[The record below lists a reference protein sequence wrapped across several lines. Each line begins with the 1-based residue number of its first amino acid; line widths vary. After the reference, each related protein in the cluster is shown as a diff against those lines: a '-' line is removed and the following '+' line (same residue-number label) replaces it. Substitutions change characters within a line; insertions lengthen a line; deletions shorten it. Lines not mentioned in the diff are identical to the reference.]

1 MLSPAINNSMQMR
14 PFGNTGMR
22 VSPLGWGAAEIGY
35 ENVPDKTVESL
46 LAVALEQGLN
56 VIDTAECYMDSEEKV
71 GRALRGKRQQ
81 CLLFT
86 KCGHAPAFRP
96 AGFITRAR
104 RKLWLPVGRA
114 LGQTLADW
122 DPRLLERSIDQSLRR
137 LQTDWIDLIQLHSC
151 SEEILRQG
159 AVIEVLQRARQ
170 AGKARSIGYTGD
182 GAAALYAVR
191 SGQFDTLQTSV
202 NIADQAALDL
212 TLPLAAER
220 GMGVIAKRPV
230 ANAVW
235 KQTQK
240 PENSYHHVYWDRMQE
255 LRYDFVQDP
264 DKAVEMAL
272 RFTLSVPG
280 VHTAIVGTTKP
291 EHWRKNAE
299 YAAAGSLSAGQ
310 FDSVRNR
317 WKQVARP
324 DWAGQA

>member
-1 MLSPAINNSMQMR
+1 MQTR

-35 ENVPDKTVESL
+35 ENVPDKTVDAL
-46 LAVALEQGLN
+46 LGVALDQGLN

-71 GRALRGKRQQ
+71 GRALRGRRQQ

-86 KCGHAPAFRP
+86 KCGHVPPVRP
-96 AGFITRAR
+96 AALVTRAS
-104 RKLWLPVGRA
+104 RKLWRPIGRA
-114 LGQTLADW
+114 LGRTLVDW

-151 SEEILRQG
+151 SEELLRQG

-170 AGKARSIGYTGD
+170 AGKARSIGYSGD
-182 GAAALYAVR
+182 GAAALYAVE

-202 NIADQAALDL
+202 NIADQQSIEL

-220 GMGVIAKRPV
+220 AMGVIAKRPV

-235 KQTQK
+235 KHSVK

-255 LRYDFVQDP
+255 LRYDFLRNQDQ
-264 DKAVEMAL
+264 AVEMAL
-272 RFTLSVPG
+272 RFTLTAPG
-280 VHTAIVGTTKP
+280 VQTAIVGTTKP
-291 EHWRKNAE
+291 DHWRKNSG
-299 YAAAGSLSAGQ
+299 YASAGSLDAGQ
-310 FDSVRNR
+310 FDSIRDR
-317 WKQVARP
+317 WRQVARA
-324 DWAGQA
+324 DWTGQE

>member
-1 MLSPAINNSMQMR
+1 MQTR

-35 ENVPDKTVESL
+35 ENIPDKTVDAL
-46 LAVALEQGLN
+46 LGVALDQGLN

-86 KCGHAPAFRP
+86 KCGHVPPVFP
-96 AGFITRAR
+96 AGLVTRAA
-104 RKLWLPVGRA
+104 RKLWRPVGKA
-114 LGQTLADW
+114 LGRTLVDW

-151 SEEILRQG
+151 SEELLRQG
-159 AVIEVLQRARQ
+159 AVIEVLKRARQ
-170 AGKARSIGYTGD
+170 AGKARAIGYSGD
-182 GAAALYAVR
+182 GAAALYAVQ

-202 NIADQAALDL
+202 NIADQQSIEL

-220 GMGVIAKRPV
+220 AMGVIAKRPV

-235 KQTQK
+235 KHAVK

-255 LRYDFVQDP
+255 LRYDFLQNP
-264 DKAVEMAL
+264 DQAVEKAL
-272 RFTLSVPG
+272 RFTLTAPG
-280 VHTAIVGTTKP
+280 VQTAIVGTTKP
-291 EHWRKNAE
+291 DHWRKNAE
-299 YAAAGSLSAGQ
+299 YASAGSLDAGQ
-310 FDSVRNR
+310 FDSIRNR
-317 WKQVARP
+317 WRQVASA
-324 DWAGQA
+324 DWTGQE